1 MKTKQFAAILTCAA
15 FIFVT
20 ATLSA
25 AKPKSGE
32 KGRGKQRAPSLE
44 RIEFIHWKKNFAK
57 PPCNNNG
64 VCEPQLGEKPSC
76 ADCKNAEDEEPSVLC
91 YEFMGS
97 YGKKL
102 LKWKQL
108 PVSYVVN
115 PDVPGGVSADF
126 MKAAVADAAAEWD
139 YWTEPELF
147 SNAYGVNPDVQ
158 YGVLDDKNAVTFGDY
173 PTTGVIAVTSVWY
186 NPATKEIVEFDI
198 MFDTDW
204 TWGDATNPQTPDIMD
219 LQNIATHEL
228 GHAAGLADVY
238 EGQCADVTMYG
249 YSDNGDTAK
258 RTIEEPDIVGIT
270 TLYK

>member
-1 MKTKQFAAILTCAA
+1 MKTKLVAAILMGTAIL
-15 FIFVT
+15 FIT
-20 ATLSA
+20 ATIVA
-25 AKPKSGE
+25 GKGKSGE
-32 KGRGKQRAPSLE
+32 KGKAKEKAPSLE
-44 RIEFIHWKKNFAK
+44 RIEFIHWKKSFAK

-64 VCEPQLGEKPSC
+64 ICEPQLGENPSC
-76 ADCKNAEDEEPSVLC
+76 PDCKDADDEEPSVLC
-91 YEFMGS
+91 YDFMGS

-102 LKWKQL
+102 LKWKKL

-115 PDVPGGVSADF
+115 PDVPAGLSADF
-126 MKAAVADAAAEWD
+126 VKAAVADAAAEWD

-147 SNAYGVNPDVQ
+147 SNAYGVSSDVQ
-158 YGVLDDKNAVTFGDY
+158 YGVLDGKNAVTFGDY
-173 PTTGVIAVTSVWY
+173 TTAGVIGVTSVWY
-186 NPATKEIVEFDI
+186 NPATKAIVEFDF

-204 TWGDATNPQTPDIMD
+204 TWGDATDPQTPDIMD

-238 EGQCADVTMYG
+238 DGPCSDVTMYG

-258 RTIEEPDIVGIT
+258 RTLGEPDIVGIT